1 MRKKLFLLFAGLC
14 VLANLNAQDKEFWF
28 SASDVAV
35 THGDAPMFFV
45 FTNPGRIDAQVTIEY
60 WGGQPAGSPP
70 YSATFTVDAGGYKK
84 WDIASGGSTPAK
96 GLFETPAYKA
106 GTVSNYGIHITSTQK
121 ILAYYMVNNNV
132 QRDIYSLKGAPALG
146 KKFITP
152 FMQHA
157 GEYFEQRPSAKY
169 NMGSDEIEIV
179 ATEDNT
185 IVKIDKL
192 TKRIMK
198 GTTGTYYNVGETPS
212 FTMNR
217 GETLTLREDTV
228 GATNTV
234 NDIAAT
240 KNNGTLAGTMISS
253 NKPIAVTQT
262 EDCLSAVSFSRKS
275 GNTDLVGDQLVP
287 EDMVGKRYVVLRGH
301 STVGD
306 RVDFVAI
313 NDHTTIKV
321 YYWDGTTPAQ
331 VTSPTLNRGEMW
343 HVDMTNLTGVLP
355 YNAATAKA
363 SDIFV
368 DATEPVYC
376 YQHSATLGELG
387 GAIIPSMYSISQQQ
401 ISFYQSNGAVG
412 KNNIFLVFRTDCDTA
427 FTISIDGG
435 PAQKFA
441 DAGLVITPKTIPSH
455 IAGEWK
461 YANVTLD
468 NAWDNHVVTI
478 KNETSTF
485 SLGYFNGVGTSTAG
499 YGYLSGFGSFAFDPD
514 TFWRCA
520 DNPQPVTLVGGYAL
534 SYRWS
539 HYPDTGYTTPTAT
552 WTSPSIRARE
562 KGMYVL
568 EMNQDPR
575 IIRDT
580 VWVLDMKW
588 NASIK
593 RQPNKPAKIG
603 VPQQFS
609 IKMNQS
615 MLNMPTLRIKWTF
628 EGGTPS
634 TSVAAS
640 PKVVWNS
647 TGQKKVTLHL
657 SATAGTGAYEVTCDT
672 TLVMDLMLH
681 EKHLG
686 YFVDRNVR
694 GGRRDGTNWPNAFP
708 TIDEALGLASQ
719 GDCIWVAEGNYM
731 PPQGQSYVIDY
742 DSVEIYGGF
751 GAWETDL
758 NERNYT
764 LHKTIMNGNGSNV
777 VVFDGSTNYTNNACG
792 VSRDA
797 RVDGFI
803 IRGGEAADGG
813 GILFKNGAS
822 GTVANSIITSNTA
835 TNLGGGIH
843 ISGGYNGG
851 CMGRTGDALIYN
863 TEISHNRAT
872 TAGGGIY
879 NSGSAFLSVNNTVSG
894 NIAPTAGGLYNNGG
908 DPHLRNSILW
918 GNLTGGALGSDVMNE
933 GGTPVWSHCNVGG
946 WSATLGKDGGRNID
960 RNPVF
965 RRKGYDDDLTP
976 RSDGNYRLS
985 STSPSVNS
993 GYNPFVLSGFRNRT
1007 STVLLHPAKAGYTEA
1022 LGLDL
1027 GSLARIYDD
1036 IVDMGAYEY
1045 HPNTIY
1051 PNVVHEIVIGT
1062 YPNVTTVPGAGIHY
1076 IESQKDFTMTLT
1088 PVEGYSL
1095 KYIQVKT
1102 DSKTRDEQQGGI
1114 RITHNEDGTVTLV
1127 FPKVVE
1133 PLTIQLTGVS
1143 PVSNVSID
1151 RGYALRTEEGALHIR
1166 TAKATD
1172 AQIYSVTGQ
1181 LVHRTQIARGE
1192 TSIPLAKGVYIVTLD
1207 GQIRQKVVIR

>member
-1 MRKKLFLLFAGLC
+1 MKRKKLLFLFMCLC
-14 VLANLNAQDKEFWF
+14 VLTGLRSQDTEFWF
-28 SASDVAV
+28 VAPQSGIQ
-35 THGDAPMFFV
+35 TLNNGGFV
-45 FTNPGRIDAQVTIEY
+45 FTNTSTNSPARVTITYYKSGLSETINI
-60 WGGQPAGSPP
+60 GPGQGARRIIDRTFSTANVENMMINAGNVVPC
-70 YSATFTVDAGGYKK
+70 
-84 WDIASGGSTPAK
+84 
-96 GLFETPAYKA
+96 
-106 GTVSNYGIHITSTQK
+106 GIHIESTEK
-121 ILAYYMVNNNV
+121 LVAYYMFDASATK
-132 QRDIYSLKGAPALG
+132 DIFTLKGKAALG
-146 KKFITP
+146 TEFFVPQTTDGFYINGDPGTGNNYP
-152 FMQHA
+152 NAFDQI
-157 GEYFEQRPSAKY
+157 
-169 NMGSDEIEIV
+169 DIV

-185 IVKIDKL
+185 TVTVTLTRDCVKEYN
-192 TKRIMK
+192 TATGN
-198 GTTGTYYNVGETPS
+198 GTADISAGTYTV
-212 FTMNR
+212 
-217 GETLTLREDTV
+217 TLPHKGDVIKYLEKGHGPANAFNTL
-228 GATNTV
+228 GG
-234 NDIAAT
+234 T
-240 KNNGTLAGTMISS
+240 KIVSD
-253 NKPIAVTQT
+253 KPIAVSSTEEVTNHDMVADQIVPVDKTGTLYPIVKAYSDSTLGSWGTQYSRDRVYIMAT
-262 EDCLSAVSFSRKS
+262 EDGTDVFVNLPDGSQRQIGAGLQAGKAAAFNMGELHKPPYAVSIKT
-275 GNTDLVGDQLVP
+275 N
-287 EDMVGKRYVVLRGH
+287 KRAYCLQ
-301 STVGD
+301 
-306 RVDFVAI
+306 
-313 NDHTTIKV
+313 TTSQS
-321 YYWDGTTPAQ
+321 YHPGGA
-331 VTSPTLNRGEMW
+331 
-343 HVDMTNLTGVLP
+343 VLP
-355 YNAATAKA
+355 SIYSVAASK
-363 SDIFV
+363 
-368 DATEPVYC
+368 
-376 YQHSATLGELG
+376 L
-387 GAIIPSMYSISQQQ
+387 
-401 ISFYQSNGAVG
+401 SFYQFPAPLANE
-412 KNNIFLVFRTDCDTA
+412 KNAIFLAYRDTCEKY
-427 FTISIDGG
+427 FEIEYGG
-435 PAQKFA
+435 VTYNLMTL
-441 DAGLVITPKTIPSH
+441 AGIPSTGATADQMGQIPG
-455 IAGEWK
+455 IAGWS
-461 YANVTLD
+461 YMRVTLPVAAD
-468 NAWDNHVVTI
+468 NQVVTI
-478 KNETSTF
+478 SNSESVF
-485 SLGYFNGVGTSTAG
+485 SLGYFSGSLTQHYATL
-499 YGYLSGFGSFAFDPD
+499 GYLSAFGDWKFDPD
-514 TFWRCA
+514 TIYRCA
-520 DNPQPVTLVGGYAL
+520 ASARPVNLLGGYAANYKWTL
-534 SYRWS
+534 
-539 HYPDTGYTTPTAT
+539 PDG
-552 WTSPSIRARE
+552 SIRQGADLSILKARVP
-562 KGMYVL
+562 GMYIL
-568 EMNQDPR
+568 EMDQEFQTLT
-575 IIRDT
+575 DT
-580 VWVLDMKW
+580 CWVLDLEW

-777 VVFDGSTNYTNNACG
+777 VVFDGSTNYTNGSCG

-863 TEISHNRAT
+863 TEISHSRAT

-1045 HPNTIY
+1045 HPNTIS

-1088 PVEGYSL
+1088 PAEGYSL